1 MEQLLLR
8 LAKVKN
14 QIKSLKSQKELLL
27 IEHKKALGHI
37 ERLQKLVEIQNNSI
51 RQLEQQ
57 LKVKRIADQMG
68 NAETLSANEN
78 RALKYKINEIIKEV
92 DKVIAL
98 IHQ

>member
-27 IEHKKALGHI
+27 IENKKALGHI

-68 NAETLSANEN
+68 NTETLSANEN

>member
-8 LAKVKN
+8 LAKVKD
-14 QIKSLKSQKELLL
+14 QIKALKSQKEQLLN
-27 IEHKKALGHI
+27 EHKKALSTI

-57 LKVKRIADQMG
+57 LKVKRIADQLG
-68 NAETLSANEN
+68 NDASLSSNES

-98 IHQ
+98 IHE

>member
-8 LAKVKN
+8 LAKVKD
-14 QIKSLKSQKELLL
+14 QIKALKSQKELLS
-27 IEHKKALGHI
+27 IEHKKALGTI

-57 LKVKRIADQMG
+57 LKVKRIADQLG
-68 NAETLSANEN
+68 NTEALSANEN

-92 DKVIAL
+92 DTVIAL
-98 IHQ
+98 IHE

>member
-1 MEQLLLR
+1 MEQLLKR
-8 LAKVKN
+8 LARVKD
-14 QIKSLKSQKELLL
+14 QIKALKSQNEQLS
-27 IEHKKALGHI
+27 ITHKKALNTI

-68 NAETLSANEN
+68 SDASLSANES

-98 IHQ
+98 IHE